1 MVSDT
6 GTSGRRPRARE
17 LGIAIGDLEPGPH
30 NAITDVPGVGVG
42 HCTLVRG
49 EGALVVGRGPVRTG
63 VTVVVPHDGDVVE
76 PVCAGAHRLN
86 GNGEMTGLEWIRET
100 GLLRWPIGIT
110 NTHSVGVV
118 RDALIGLEVESRPMG
133 AVAWVLPVVAETWD
147 GRLNDINGMHVR
159 PEHVA
164 QARGAVSHD
173 VVDEGSVGGGTGT
186 VAFGFKGGSGTASR
200 LVPVAGIGGQA
211 TYRVGV
217 LVQANFGRRPRF
229 RVNGVPIGKL
239 IPAEEVPLPGPPR
252 RPDPPPGA
260 GSVIVIAATDAPL
273 LPHQCERVAQRI
285 ALGIGRLGGAGE
297 NSSGDLFLCFATG
310 NRGFAELDPAR
321 HTDLTSTLRTLNDD
335 YIDPLFYAVI
345 EATEEAVL
353 NAMLAA
359 ETMTGRDGL
368 TAHALPAERLVELL
382 DRYRAQA

>member
-1 MVSDT
+1 MTDSWA
-6 GTSGRRPRARE
+6 GGRRPRARE
-17 LGIAIGDLEPGPH
+17 LGIAIGDLEPGPR
-30 NAITDVPGVGVG
+30 NAITDVAGVGVG

-49 EGALVVGRGPVRTG
+49 DGALVVGRGPVRTG
-63 VTVVVPHDGDVVE
+63 VTVVMPHDGDVGVA
-76 PVCAGAHRLN
+76 PIYAGAHRLN

-100 GLLRWPIGIT
+100 GRLSWPIAIT

-118 RDALIGLEVESRPMG
+118 RDALIGLEVASRP
-133 AVAWVLPVVAETWD
+133 AVATAWILPVVAETWD

-164 QARGAVSHD
+164 QAVARVSRD
-173 VVDEGSVGGGTGT
+173 WVEEGNVGGGTGM
-186 VAFGFKGGSGTASR
+186 VAFGFKGGAGTASR
-200 LVPVAGIGGQA
+200 LVPVAGGGA
-211 TYRVGV
+211 KASYRVGV
-217 LVQANFGRRPRF
+217 LVQANFGRRSRF
-229 RVNGVPIGKL
+229 TVSGVPVGKL
-239 IPAEEVPLPGPPR
+239 MPADDVPLPGPAPE
-252 RPDPPPGA
+252 PASPSGA

-273 LPHQCERVAQRI
+273 LPHQCERVALRI
-285 ALGIGRLGGAGE
+285 GLGIGRLGGAGE

-310 NRGFAELDPAR
+310 NRAPVEPGASAR
-321 HTDLTSTLRTLNDD
+321 SRLAHTVRTLNDD
-335 YIDPLFYAVI
+335 YIDPLFDAVI

-359 ETMTGRDGL
+359 ETMTGRDGV